1 MEDKIKIIK
10 SDGSS
15 FDAFLVTFLVN
26 DDKTKRY
33 VVYSKNESYGPENNK
48 IIYISKLLK
57 EDENYYVSE
66 IVEDEEWVTA
76 FGIYECFKE
85 RLMPVRSPV
94 FVDEI
99 AVRLIVEFLISFRL
113 PFIEVEG
120 QFSVA
125 VQDKVGVNL
134 LTVLSYDGEV

>member
-66 IVEDEEWVTA
+66 IVEDEEWVSVQHLL
-76 FGIYECFKE
+76 K
-85 RLMPVRSPV
+85 L
-94 FVDEI
+94 I
-99 AVRLIVEFLISFRL
+99 ANS
-113 PFIEVEG
+113 
-120 QFSVA
+120 
-125 VQDKVGVNL
+125 
-134 LTVLSYDGEV
+134 